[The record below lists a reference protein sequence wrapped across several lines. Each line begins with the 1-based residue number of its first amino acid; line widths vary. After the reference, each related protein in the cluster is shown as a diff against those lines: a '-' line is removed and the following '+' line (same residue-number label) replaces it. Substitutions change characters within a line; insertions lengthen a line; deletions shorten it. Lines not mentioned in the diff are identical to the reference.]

1 MRGKKLSK
9 GTAIGL
15 IVAGDLVL
23 LLLGWFLLVSPQ
35 RSTAKTTARA
45 AQAAEVQIEQAQAPA
60 ARPTVITQPKQP
72 EIQTA
77 YLYKLSKAM
86 PLTTD
91 MPNLLLELNQVV
103 QSAGVQLVS
112 ITPSATDPTTGETA
126 ITLSVAG
133 DFYSLTD
140 LLYRLRSLVA
150 VHNGALDVAGRL
162 FSITS
167 VGLTP
172 SGTGRTINGS
182 IALTAFT
189 FGAAAVAAGTTAAP
203 VAPVDTTGTTTGATT
218 TTTPSASADTAIGH

>member
-1 MRGKKLSK
+1 VRGIKLSK
-9 GTAIGL
+9 GMSIGL
-15 IVAGDLVL
+15 IVGGDVVL

-35 RSTAKTTARA
+35 RSTAQSTARA
-45 AQAAEVQIEQAQAPA
+45 VQAAEVQIQQAQAPA
-60 ARPTVITQPKQP
+60 THPAAVTQPKQP

-86 PLTTD
+86 PMTTD

-103 QSAGVQLVS
+103 RSAGVQLVS
-112 ITPSATDPTTGETA
+112 ITPTATDATTGSTG

-150 VHNGALDVAGRL
+150 VHNGALDVSGRL
-162 FSITS
+162 FSITA

-172 SGTGRTINGS
+172 SGTGRTINGTVS
-182 IALTAFT
+182 LTAFT
-189 FGAAAVAAGTTAAP
+189 FGASAAAAGVTAAP
-203 VAPVDTTGTTTGATT
+203 PAPTGTTGSSTGATT
-218 TTTPSASADTAIGH
+218 TTTASTSADTAIGH

>member
-1 MRGKKLSK
+1 MIRGRRISK
-9 GTAIGL
+9 TTSIGL

-35 RSTAKTTARA
+35 RSTAATTARA

-60 ARPTVITQPKQP
+60 TLPTAVTQPKQP

-86 PLTTD
+86 PMTTD

-103 QSAGVQLVS
+103 RSAGVQLVS
-112 ITPSATDPTTGETA
+112 ITPTATDATTGATT

-150 VHNGALDVAGRL
+150 VHNGALDVSGRL

-182 IALTAFT
+182 VALTAFT
-189 FGAAAVAAGTTAAP
+189 FGAAAVAAGATAAP

-218 TTTPSASADTAIGH
+218 TTPSASADTAIGH

>member
-1 MRGKKLSK
+1 MIRGKKVSK
-9 GTAIGL
+9 TMAIGL

-35 RSTAKTTARA
+35 RSTAATTARA

-60 ARPTVITQPKQP
+60 ARPTVATQPEQP

-86 PLTTD
+86 PMTTD

-103 QSAGVQLVS
+103 RSAGVQLVS
-112 ITPSATDPTTGETA
+112 ITPTATDATTGATT

-150 VHNGALDVAGRL
+150 VHNGALDVSGRL

-182 IALTAFT
+182 VSLTAFT
-189 FGAAAVAAGTTAAP
+189 FGASAVAAGATAAP
-203 VAPVDTTGTTTGATT
+203 AAPADTTGTTTGAT